1 MPFNKVPKYLGVRC
15 HNFCHYLQMVP
26 QNTLHG
32 NVAKCEQWLDL
43 GECSGIHHTIH
54 NLLCSPGWTLLQ
66 PHQPQGSSGLGTPK
80 SSYPGSLSPLLAI
93 VQTSLSQEGFPQM
106 LARKLQHPPPTGIP
120 PPCFFSLVLITTSH
134 TMSNTHLSPTTGIQV
149 PRGQEVCFVHCLIS
163 SASVSAHHS
172 CEYRWVKKPTVD
184 SKGSYAHKKEDLCR
198 KFTYP
203 LLTETTCLLRYNS
216 STRIIKMRDFPDGPV
231 VKNPCAN
238 ARENRFDLWSG
249 KTSHATEQLSPLSHN
264 HWALRLQL
272 LGLHALSPCATREAA
287 AVSPHN

>member
-1 MPFNKVPKYLGVRC
+1 M
-15 HNFCHYLQMVP
+15 
-26 QNTLHG
+26 
-32 NVAKCEQWLDL
+32 LD
-43 GECSGIHHTIH
+43 
-54 NLLCSPGWTLLQ
+54 
-66 PHQPQGSSGLGTPK
+66 
-80 SSYPGSLSPLLAI
+80 
-93 VQTSLSQEGFPQM
+93 
-106 LARKLQHPPPTGIP
+106 RKLQHPPPTGIP

-149 PRGQEVCFVHCLIS
+149 PRGQEVCFVHCLIP

-172 CEYRWVKKPTVD
+172 HEYRWVKTVD
-184 SKGSYAHKKEDLCR
+184 SKGSYAQKNEDLCR

-203 LLTETTCLLRYNS
+203 VLTEITCLLCYNS

-238 ARENRFDLWSG
+238 PREKRFDLWSG
-249 KTSHATEQLSPLSHN
+249 KTSHTTEQLSPLSHN

-287 AVSPHN
+287 AVSPHNSRSPHSRQLEKARAQQQRPSTAINK